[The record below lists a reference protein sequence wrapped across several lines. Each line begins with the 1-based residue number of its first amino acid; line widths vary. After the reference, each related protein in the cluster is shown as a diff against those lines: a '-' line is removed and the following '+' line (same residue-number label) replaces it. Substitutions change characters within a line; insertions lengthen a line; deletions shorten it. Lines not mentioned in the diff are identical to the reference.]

1 MTNKRRYVPD
11 LIADMAECDANFIRL
26 HRLFPMMS
34 EEDSLEFG
42 VDARGKRTPSL
53 DIARSAVRDS
63 ITRETLSRE
72 TLSRETMTEGA
83 TIQSTTED
91 GAIVTLK
98 ILERCPY
105 TTMMTVKVTNEEDKP
120 WVRWPTLEVRVYH
133 DIKSAEVVSF
143 ERHRNFKFRYNTPNQ
158 RMYQPD
164 EKSQINRYF
173 GELLTF
179 CYEHGHSLETVD
191 LGQS

>member
-1 MTNKRRYVPD
+1 MSNRRRYVPD
-11 LIADMAECDANFIRL
+11 LVADMAECDANFIRL

-42 VDARGKRTPSL
+42 VDARGKRTPSM
-53 DIARSAVRDS
+53 DAGRG
-63 ITRETLSRE
+63 
-72 TLSRETMTEGA
+72 TMTEGA

-120 WVRWPTLEVRVYH
+120 WVRWPTLEVRIYH

-143 ERHRNFKFRYNTPNQ
+143 ERHRNFKFRYHTPNQ
-158 RMYQPD
+158 QMYQPD

>member
-1 MTNKRRYVPD
+1 MANKRRYVPN
-11 LIADMAECDANFIRL
+11 LIADMAECDANYIRL
-26 HRLFPMMS
+26 HRLFPAMG

-42 VDARGKRTPSL
+42 VDSGPQSGSQ
-53 DIARSAVRDS
+53 SAQTVQG
-63 ITRETLSRE
+63 TVGQ
-72 TLSRETMTEGA
+72 GA
-83 TIQSTTED
+83 VVQGTTED
-91 GAIVTLK
+91 GAVVTIR

-143 ERHRNFKFRYNTPNQ
+143 ERHRNFKFRYHTPNQ
-158 RMYQPD
+158 QMFQPD

-173 GELLTF
+173 GELLAF
-179 CYEHGHSLETVD
+179 CYQHGHSLETVD
-191 LGQS
+191 LGQN